1 MKKKSSA
8 YEVGYGRPPTAT
20 RFKKGRSGNPRGRP
34 VGSSSR
40 RAMELVLQEIF
51 RPIKIREG
59 DRVSSISGL
68 QVAVRQ
74 LVAQAAKGNGP
85 AVRLLIT
92 QALNP
97 NLESFIN
104 EPPLAPTL
112 TMQDRVKALTAFLE
126 KTKKVDAT
134 E

>member
-34 VGSSSR
+34 AGSSSR
-40 RAMELVLQEIF
+40 RAFELVMKEIF

-59 DRVSSISGL
+59 DRVRSVSGL
-68 QVAVRQ
+68 QVAMRQ

-85 AVRLLIT
+85 AIRLLIA
-92 QALNP
+92 QALSP
-97 NLESFIN
+97 NLEAVAHDDNALARPLTTQERVRALAAFI
-104 EPPLAPTL
+104 
-112 TMQDRVKALTAFLE
+112 E
-126 KTKKVDAT
+126 KTKKVDA